1 MESKAVPVQERSRQ
15 TRESILAAALSMYE
29 KKGYHSTT
37 VDEIAAQ
44 AGVSTGIAY
53 RYFKNKKDILLNAIA
68 YGAENVGSI
77 AGISTSLPED
87 IGDVRGHI
95 TAVLKAF
102 EDFHEKYRDIHEEL
116 EGLQHTDNDVRLL
129 YSKITEEKMKG
140 VAAGL
145 GRLLGNDC
153 HIRERAYAAIG
164 IMEQHCHTC
173 MNSGIHGLD
182 TDVMREMAAEAVLC
196 ILKGADNEG

>member
-1 MESKAVPVQERSRQ
+1 MESKATPVQARSRQ
-15 TRESILAAALSMYE
+15 TRENILAAALSMYE

-102 EDFHEKYRDIHEEL
+102 ETMGMNVSFLCARLGQLLNLASKSNRYREEL
-116 EGLQHTDNDVRLL
+116 RTLEAKLL
-129 YSKITEEKMKG
+129 
-140 VAAGL
+140 VAK
-145 GRLLGNDC
+145 
-153 HIRERAYAAIG
+153 E
-164 IMEQHCHTC
+164 T
-173 MNSGIHGLD
+173 MNRLD
-182 TDVMREMAAEAVLC
+182 TEIELIFQEVASAPW
-196 ILKGADNEG
+196 